1 MPTIAKEFSE
11 IYGNNGP
18 LGKRNASINN
28 MLKNI
33 SPNQNF
39 VNNMVEDYNK
49 NMNKPVSNDL
59 KKPFE
64 FPYLTVFFV
73 TLFFVL
79 CVVIYLN
86 RETITQFFSK
96 LVKPKPEEPI
106 KKPEEV
112 KPEEVKP
119 KEVKQDEVKPDSQ
132 DKNIKQKEAEEK
144 EKLKKIENGGVKQLD
159 KKLNENYMPEQ
170 IVKENSYCYIG
181 YDNGQRECTNVF
193 DGDICMSGELFP
205 KMEMCINPNLRA

>member
-1 MPTIAKEFSE
+1 MPTIAKEFAE

-18 LGKRNASINN
+18 LGKKRNASINN

-33 SPNQNF
+33 GPNENF

-59 KKPFE
+59 KKPFS
-64 FPYLTVFFV
+64 FPYLTVFFIV
-73 TLFFVL
+73 LFLILCIVL
-79 CVVIYLN
+79 YLN
-86 RETITQFFSK
+86 RVTITQFFSK
-96 LVKPKPEEPI
+96 LIKPKPEEPI

-112 KPEEVKP
+112 KTET
-119 KEVKQDEVKPDSQ
+119 PDSQ
-132 DKNIKQKEAEEK
+132 DKNIKQKESEEK

-159 KKLNENYMPEQ
+159 KKINENYRPEQ

-205 KMEMCINPNLRA
+205 KIDICINPHLRA

>member
-73 TLFFVL
+73 VLFFIL
-79 CVVIYLN
+79 CVVVYLY

-96 LVKPKPEEPI
+96 LVKPKPEEAI
-106 KKPEEV
+106 KKPEDAKTDEV
-112 KPEEVKP
+112 ISE
-119 KEVKQDEVKPDSQ
+119 DVKPDSQ

-159 KKLNENYMPEQ
+159 KKLNENYRPEQ

-205 KMEMCINPNLRA
+205 KMEICINPHLRA